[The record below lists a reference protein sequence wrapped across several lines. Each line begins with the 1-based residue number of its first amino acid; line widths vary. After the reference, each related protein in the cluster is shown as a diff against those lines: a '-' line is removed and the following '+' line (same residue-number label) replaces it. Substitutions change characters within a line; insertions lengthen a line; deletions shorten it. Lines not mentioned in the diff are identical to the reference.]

1 MNCPN
6 SFYCYSTIDKPHF
19 EPKKDNEM
27 RGKTKHKLQFA
38 GVAAIIVLTLASYIW
53 AIISIIK
60 AIF

>member
-1 MNCPN
+1 
-6 SFYCYSTIDKPHF
+6 
-19 EPKKDNEM
+19 M

-38 GVAAIIVLTLASYIW
+38 GIVAIVVLTLASYIW